1 MAETRR
7 SLRALGRVAFAAGL
21 LALGASP
28 AHGATFTVTST
39 VDAADIGV
47 GDGLCSA
54 IVGVL
59 PDPPPLFV
67 FGCTLRA
74 ALQEANFAPGA
85 DTIIVPAGSFTVALA
100 VTAVDDAGG
109 DLDITDDVVI
119 TGAGSA
125 STILD
130 ASALP
135 AGQPALAITDPAP
148 ADANPVELLLA
159 GVTIADAP
167 AKVYDR
173 HQVRAR
179 RRGDPRQW
187 QLRHPQERRRARS
200 DHRLAH
206 RRERESGLFSVWG
219 DLEIANS
226 VVENNGGGGILNL
239 RGALTVTDSTIRGN
253 TGSDG
258 GIRQQGT
265 SLHVVRTTIHDNHST
280 NRGGGLSI
288 QGGGPNVIRDTT
300 FSANSTTADGG
311 AISTYAPSRSRTAR
325 SAGTRRTARR
335 RRLRIGFPGHRADRQ
350 LHDHRQCRHADAS
363 AGGQGGGIAQDYGS
377 EIRVADSVLA
387 NNTAAPAAGRDCAGS
402 IDSQGYNVVRI
413 DDCGGFGA
421 ASRRS
426 RGIGRRAARGATRPA
441 RRQRRTHAHP
451 PARGDESRRRFRRA
465 GRLLDRRRRLA
476 RHALRPAARRP
487 TRRLA
492 TARRRRR
499 RLHALRRRRR
509 RGAGTRR
516 RRSER
521 RGVARAQRARSA
533 GSGAEHECARRIG
546 VPATIRATAASARD
560 GRAAVAQLIRW
571 PRTL

>member
-7 SLRALGRVAFAAGL
+7 TLCALGRAAFAGGL

-28 AHGATFTVTST
+28 ARGATFTVTST

-85 DTIIVPAGSFTVALA
+85 DAIIVPAGSFGVALA

-109 DLDITDDVVI
+109 DLDITGGVAI

-135 AGQPALAITDPAP
+135 AGQPALAISDPAP
-148 ADANPVELLLA
+148 AVGDPVGLLLT

-167 AKVYDR
+167 AEGLFSQTTTHFELEDV
-173 HQVRAR
+173 VI
-179 RRGDPRQW
+179 RGSGSYGIRKNGVGLDPIADSRI
-187 QLRHPQERRRARS
+187 A
-200 DHRLAH
+200 
-206 RRERESGLFSVWG
+206 ESTSAGLFSVWG
-219 DLEIANS
+219 DLEITNS
-226 VVENNGGGGILNL
+226 VIEDNGGGGILNL

-280 NRGGGLSI
+280 TRGGGLSI
-288 QGGGPNVIRDTT
+288 QGGSPNVIRDTT
-300 FSANSTTADGG
+300 FSANSTTSDGG
-311 AISTYAPSRSRTAR
+311 AISTYAPVSIANSTLSGNQANGDGGGVFASGSPAIAR
-325 SAGTRRTARR
+325 IDNCTITGNA
-335 RRLRIGFPGHRADRQ
+335 AD
-350 LHDHRQCRHADAS
+350 ADAS
-363 AGGQGGGIAQDYGS
+363 AGGQGGGIAQHYGS

-421 ASRRS
+421 ASGDLAGSAGAPLEAQLGPLADNGGPTLTHLPAVTSPVVDFGAPGGCSIDDDGLPGTPYVPLLADQRGVS
-426 RGIGRRAARGATRPA
+426 RPRDGDGDGFTRCDVGAVEVPE
-441 RRQRRTHAHP
+441 P
-451 PARGDESRRRFRRA
+451 
-465 GRLLDRRRRLA
+465 
-476 RHALRPAARRP
+476 
-487 TRRLA
+487 
-492 TARRRRR
+492 
-499 RLHALRRRRR
+499 
-509 RGAGTRR
+509 GAG
-516 RRSER
+516 
-521 RGVARAQRARSA
+521 A
-533 GSGAEHECARRIG
+533 
-546 VPATIRATAASARD
+546 
-560 GRAAVAQLIRW
+560 
-571 PRTL
+571 